1 MQQKAR
7 KNPGATRAGA
17 GRVALL
23 DAKLQSMRA
32 EHESVARDYAAVVE
46 SGAMIDSMNV
56 GFGLR
61 QNNLK
66 LNASRLVKEIVM
78 DAMEASGIAA
88 YRQNSEFSL
97 GRHMRDA
104 LSASVMISNDR
115 LLEYNATMQ
124 LIHRGR

>member
-1 MQQKAR
+1 MWHR
-7 KNPGATRAGA
+7 R
-17 GRVALL
+17 R
-23 DAKLQSMRA
+23 
-32 EHESVARDYAAVVE
+32 
-46 SGAMIDSMNV
+46 V

-78 DAMEASGIAA
+78 DAMEACGIAA
-88 YRQNSEFSL
+88 YRQDSAFSL

-104 LSASVMISNDR
+104 LSACVMISNDR
-115 LLEYNATMQ
+115 ILEYNATMQ